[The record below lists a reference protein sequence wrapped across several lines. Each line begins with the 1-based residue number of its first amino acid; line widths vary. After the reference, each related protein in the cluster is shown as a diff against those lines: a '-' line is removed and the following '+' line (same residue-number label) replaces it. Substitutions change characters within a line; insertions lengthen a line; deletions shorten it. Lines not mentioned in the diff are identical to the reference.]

1 MLPSNLFS
9 PACAL
14 SLSCARLFVTPWT
27 IACQPPQSMGFSRQ
41 ENWMG
46 CHFLLQGIFLT
57 QGPKLRLLYWH
68 ADSFPLSHLGSPFSP
83 APSPLC
89 HSTPAVWA
97 SLRAQPSSPLLHF
110 LHVLTQELPFSG
122 RPSLTILSKIVRTTL
137 PPKFIFPFS
146 AFIWPQHFSY
156 LPLSHSFVYYLSY
169 TLECKLHGDGEFFFF
184 FYFVYCFIQCL
195 EQYLETNKHSL

>member
-27 IACQPPQSMGFSRQ
+27 IACQPPQTMGFSRQ

-89 HSTPAVWA
+89 HSTPAFWA
-97 SLRAQPSSPLLHF
+97 SLGAQPSLVRSINRAFLLALSTLPTNF
-110 LHVLTQELPFSG
+110 LLLL
-122 RPSLTILSKIVRTTL
+122 PSLTSFMSLLKSCPSQEGLHLPSYQKLYVPPSPPNSYSLFQPLFCLSTFRICL
-137 PPKFIFPFS
+137 YLIHLFI
-146 AFIWPQHFSY
+146 I
-156 LPLSHSFVYYLSY
+156 
-169 TLECKLHGDGEFFFF
+169 
-184 FYFVYCFIQCL
+184 CL
-195 EQYLETNKHSL
+195 AH